1 MYIHV
6 YGHKV
11 NIMANKKDLA
21 KKISKKTLLS
31 SKESL
36 QVIDALFESI
46 LEELESGEDISIVG
60 FGKFYLYQHSP
71 RPVRNP
77 KTQEEMILKP
87 YKSLK
92 FKCSDKIKRY
102 LKSKK

>member
-1 MYIHV
+1 
-6 YGHKV
+6 
-11 NIMANKKDLA
+11 MANKKDLA

-31 SKESL
+31 IKEST
-36 QVIDALFESI
+36 QIVETIFDSI
-46 LEELESGEDISIVG
+46 LEELERDEEVSIVG
-60 FGKFYLYQHSP
+60 FGKFYLYQHKP

-77 KTQEEMILKP
+77 KTQEEMTLKP

-102 LKSKK
+102 LKSKE